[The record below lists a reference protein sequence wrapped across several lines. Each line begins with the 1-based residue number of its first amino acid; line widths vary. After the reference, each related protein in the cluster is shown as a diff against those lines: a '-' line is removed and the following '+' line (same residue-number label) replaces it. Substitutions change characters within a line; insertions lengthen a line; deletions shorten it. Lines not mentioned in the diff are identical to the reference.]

1 MLQLYVI
8 FFVDKV
14 VFHYKDE
21 VIFLSVLF
29 KNVSFVRRD

>member
-1 MLQLYVI
+1 MSF

-14 VFHYKDE
+14 VFYYKDE